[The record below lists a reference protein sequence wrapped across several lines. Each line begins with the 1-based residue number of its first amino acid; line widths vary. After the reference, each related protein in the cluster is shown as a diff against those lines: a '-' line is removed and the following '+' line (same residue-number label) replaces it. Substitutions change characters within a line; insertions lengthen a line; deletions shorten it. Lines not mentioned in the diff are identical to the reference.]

1 MEKYGSMAQR
11 GGGGRHA
18 HFPGVGV
25 GGILLH
31 SPWQTAL
38 LAPDSCNDTV
48 KSMKWLNVTC
58 SLGAGR
64 VAFGTLVFMLSFSL
78 RFSSPF
84 FLLFSCFA
92 LLIKLFVSLY
102 ILFIFIFLWKSRDPP
117 SEKREYISIPRIP
130 SKILILPTDKR
141 QNGLENILHHHHHPS
156 SVSPS
161 SSSSSSFSSSYLSDT
176 IFQLF
181 DLRSCFYSLL
191 LFIFIFFFRRYVW

>member
-1 MEKYGSMAQR
+1 MLT
-11 GGGGRHA
+11 GGGSCSFWDSRVYA
-18 HFPGVGV
+18 F
-25 GGILLH
+25 IL
-31 SPWQTAL
+31 SP
-38 LAPDSCNDTV
+38 
-48 KSMKWLNVTC
+48 
-58 SLGAGR
+58 
-64 VAFGTLVFMLSFSL
+64 VFFSFLSF
-78 RFSSPF
+78 
-84 FLLFSCFA
+84 FSCFA
-92 LLIKLFVSLY
+92 LLITLFVSLY

-130 SKILILPTDKR
+130 SKILILPTNKR

-191 LFIFIFFFRRYVW
+191 LFIFIFFSSLCVIKTGRILKRWFYVNW